1 MIVFLTT
8 ANHKYT
14 VSSICN
20 GKFGFPTPTVIIE
33 SYETIVRRAMVE
45 RATYIFSDLERLTPF
60 ELRIAADFFRTL
72 RHAGLR
78 TLNDPAQVKLRYEFL
93 NVMNRTGINPFTA
106 YRADDEPKPKRFP
119 VFIRTEDDHLWSGNI
134 FLKNQM
140 ELNTHLDRLRTNGI
154 PLKGLLAV
162 EFCPSVFSAGLW
174 YKWGAFGIGTQVSL
188 DHIAVDD
195 TWLVK
200 YGRWEKLTDQA
211 VTDEYDAVLS
221 NRFSDQVSRVFQ
233 AASIDFGRADFG
245 LFDGRPVFY
254 EINTNPYIGDY
265 VPDPKELRRRT
276 QELARRRFAQALE
289 QIDCSDTG
297 MIEVPTTPITE
308 PIRSTAPGSMI
319 TGRP

>member
-20 GKFGFPTPTVIIE
+20 GKFGFPTPTVIVE
-33 SYETIVRRAMVE
+33 SYETIVHRAMVE

-60 ELRIAADFFRTL
+60 ELRIAADFFRAL
-72 RHAGLR
+72 RDAGLR
-78 TLNDPAQVKLRYEFL
+78 TLNDPAHVKLRYEFL
-93 NVMNRTGINPFTA
+93 KEMNRIGINPFTA

-119 VFIRTEDDHLWSGNI
+119 VFIRTEDDHLWSGKI
-134 FLKNQM
+134 LLKNQM
-140 ELNTHLDRLRTNGI
+140 ELDAHLDRLRTDGI
-154 PLKGLLAV
+154 PLKGLLVV

-174 YKWGAFGIGTQVSL
+174 HKWGAFGIGTQVSL
-188 DHIAVDD
+188 DHIAVDE

-211 VTDEYDAVLS
+211 VKDEYDAVRS
-221 NRFSDQVSRVFQ
+221 NRFSDQVARVFQ

-265 VPDPKELRRRT
+265 VPDTKELRRRT

-289 QIDCSDTG
+289 NLDCSDTG
-297 MIEVPTTPITE
+297 MIEVPVA
-308 PIRSTAPGSMI
+308 SSMQLGQLTAPGTLI
-319 TGRP
+319 NERP